1 MSRIVNRK
9 RNSTGACRR
18 MIQSTLYFVIFIVT
32 GCCEAKDQS
41 ELFWTLQDTNVNRFI
56 IYLLVE
62 WDSKFSAN
70 SDRRAQA
77 SILSVYSDIYTQYI
91 YNWVKN
97 IYTRLNLFRLTQ
109 MTQTCDNTRVWYSV
123 SYTPQVR
130 RATTLTESVIES
142 NETAL
147 QNQLKRLTELLVNIR
162 RLQIS
167 QESMYFLK
175 LITG

>member
-18 MIQSTLYFVIFIVT
+18 MIQSTLYFVLFIVT
-32 GCCEAKDQS
+32 GCCEAKDQ
-41 ELFWTLQDTNVNRFI
+41 RFI

-62 WDSKFSAN
+62 WDSNFSAN

-91 YNWVKN
+91 YHWVKN

-142 NETAL
+142 NQTAL
-147 QNQLKRLTELLVNIR
+147 QNQLKRLTELQV
-162 RLQIS
+162 S
-167 QESMYFLK
+167 
-175 LITG
+175 